1 MGTRL
6 TALLLAGA
14 LELAVPPLF
23 RLVEGGS
30 DVPVLTG
37 LFYPYLL
44 LPFACL
50 AVGWAAGRR
59 RGLGLALPVICAVL
73 TVPHVFLL
81 YNESALFQAGVAAG
95 FALAGNLAGA
105 LRRRVKGGRAHEAP

>member
-44 LPFACL
+44 LISSLVFIFL
-50 AVGWAAGRR
+50 
-59 RGLGLALPVICAVL
+59 
-73 TVPHVFLL
+73 VP
-81 YNESALFQAGVAAG
+81 E
-95 FALAGNLAGA
+95 
-105 LRRRVKGGRAHEAP
+105 RK